1 MQFIPSSPPQ
11 HKLLPGFNPNP
22 KQKQPVRDQD
32 DHAPVVSPPASSPP
46 AMSAMPSS
54 PMCPDER
61 LPTMKTFY
69 PTPMPSSSGMA
80 SSSGLGSGGLEPG
93 LDAIPDVEDPET
105 QLPTFAP
112 VTARKEKFHVRSP
125 LSTVTIIHIPTNGS
139 PVKIGRSSKSSHVAL
154 SRNKLVSRV
163 HIKARYDASA
173 QVLSMECVGWNG
185 MTVIVPTYANLES
198 VDLSKGYPTA
208 HGQNEYPITKGQTI
222 HIDYVPGISLDIRG
236 ERALVELVD
245 RDDETEDEGYTDARD
260 PTQSP
265 NANPQEKLPEQ
276 PFIEPVNKPSMEN
289 NNSNP
294 MTQTVEA
301 DEAVPEPNTREATV
315 ELQHTTGATE
325 LPETMHSDS
334 AHKETEQVINPAM
347 DASDEQMTEEMV
359 EAPKGIASNLDKAD
373 APKDIESSLDKV
385 ETQKDTEHKAEQS
398 KSADETVDNI
408 AETQNE
414 SVNKEK
420 INASRDLDVDMMDEP
435 QKKTENTPQLTSQ
448 ESSENKVE
456 LPKTSSTAKAPEE
469 VAPTQQHKAREQT
482 EQEKPVSKKP
492 KANTSHVAKKSK
504 TPASTEKKRPL
515 SPVPDSVMNKK
526 KSRKSKE
533 PTPDLKR
540 EPSPEPMHIEDEEQI
555 KNVIANYLAFSRLNS
570 NPLSTIRSSNNLLRD
585 MPRSQLREVL
595 GNIPCV
601 GVIPR
606 DGKDAAGKPLEEE
619 YFYMPEND
627 DDDHRK
633 SLVQNSRGGGGLRSC
648 RRTHKQYFW
657 KKPTR

>member
-1 MQFIPSSPPQ
+1 
-11 HKLLPGFNPNP
+11 
-22 KQKQPVRDQD
+22 
-32 DHAPVVSPPASSPP
+32 
-46 AMSAMPSS
+46 
-54 PMCPDER
+54 
-61 LPTMKTFY
+61 MKTFY
-69 PTPMPSSSGMA
+69 PTPMPSSSGMV

-93 LDAIPDVEDPET
+93 LDVIPDVEDPET

-112 VTARKEKFHVRSP
+112 VTARKEKFDVRSP

-139 PVKIGRSSKSSHVAL
+139 TVKIGRSSKSSHVSL

-163 HIKARYDASA
+163 HIKACYDATA

-245 RDDETEDEGYTDARD
+245 RDDETEDEGYMDARD
-260 PTQSP
+260 STQSP
-265 NANPQEKLPEQ
+265 NANPQEKLSEQ
-276 PFIEPVNKPSMEN
+276 PFIEPVNKPSLEN
-289 NNSNP
+289 NANP
-294 MTQTVEA
+294 MTQTAEA
-301 DEAVPEPNTREATV
+301 EEAADPEPNTREATV
-315 ELQHTTGATE
+315 ELQHTAGARASE
-325 LPETMHSDS
+325 VPETMHSAS
-334 AHKETEQVINPAM
+334 AHKETEQVINPSTGP
-347 DASDEQMTEEMV
+347 SDEQITEDKV
-359 EAPKGIASNLDKAD
+359 EAPKGIASHVDKANAAPKGIESNLDKVETHKGSED
-373 APKDIESSLDKV
+373 ETLDKV
-385 ETQKDTEHKAEQS
+385 ETQSE
-398 KSADETVDNI
+398 SAH
-408 AETQNE
+408 
-414 SVNKEK
+414 KEK
-420 INASRDLDVDMMDEP
+420 TDVPKASKDQDVDMMDES
-435 QKKTENTPQLTSQ
+435 QKKTDDTPKPTSENT
-448 ESSENKVE
+448 SENKVE
-456 LPKTSSTAKAPEE
+456 LPKTSSTAKASTEE
-469 VAPTQQHKAREQT
+469 VASTQQHKAKEQAN
-482 EQEKPVSKKP
+482 EQDKPLSKKP
-492 KANTSHVAKKSK
+492 KASTPHVAKKPK
-504 TPASTEKKRPL
+504 TPSSTEKKRPL

-595 GNIPCV
+595 GNISCV